1 MAKNFGHLAMDNPDN
16 PDNQNNPTSK
26 NLKTNLTAGCSTRME
41 VGHKTS
47 QEPLELNHEP
57 SVYSVSQKEVDENE
71 EAELRKIIAHH
82 SLFKNF
88 DDNMLKLILENLNG
102 FEVEAGTYIFKE
114 GDEGNCFFIIKK
126 GEIEE
131 TVKGEIKKI
140 LTKGHCFGESA
151 LMQKSLRNSTLKS
164 LTDSELYVLEGE
176 IYKSINININHSTK
190 ISEIVVL
197 LELIPWI
204 KTLEHSIKISL
215 ARRTSFIFYSEGSK
229 FSSNEE
235 DYYLYIIK
243 EGKLTLLS
251 FLNDSYEMGSQDY
264 FSANWVF
271 EGGNYKY
278 ENQDFECVFQED
290 TSMLR
295 ISKSSVEE
303 ALGANY
309 RESILKS
316 YLKDKIMKSK
326 FFCNFFHESNFDE
339 LYDVFK
345 FQYYSSEDVVYPSN
359 TNLNKKF
366 IIILEGSLVD
376 VLINK
381 FSQGD
386 MQWHVEMTFSVK
398 SLSTIMKSK

>member
-1 MAKNFGHLAMDNPDN
+1 MANNIGHLAIDNPDN
-16 PDNQNNPTSK
+16 QDNQNNPTSK
-26 NLKTNLTAGCSTRME
+26 KLKTNLTAGCSTRIE
-41 VGHKTS
+41 LGHKTS
-47 QEPLELNHEP
+47 QEPVELNHEP

-71 EAELRKIIAHH
+71 EADLRNIIAHH

-131 TVKGEIKKI
+131 TVKGETKKI

-176 IYKSINININHSTK
+176 IYKSINININPSTK
-190 ISEIVVL
+190 ISEIVGL
-197 LELIPWI
+197 LEVIPWI

-235 DYYLYIIK
+235 EYYLYIIK

-251 FLNDSYEMGSQDY
+251 FLNDSYEMSSQDY

-278 ENQDFECVFQED
+278 ENQDFECVFLED
-290 TSMLR
+290 SSMLR

-309 RESILKS
+309 RETILKS

-345 FQYYSSEDVVYPSN
+345 FQYYSSEDVVYPAN

-381 FSQGD
+381 FSQEG
-386 MQWHVEMTFSVK
+386 MQWHVETTFSGK
-398 SLSTIMKSK
+398 R